1 MEISPNG
8 AQKIGQKID
17 TFWTKKKL
25 TVFQNLTKLPPARP
39 PARRTCNRERKV
51 KCVRPKR
58 DYNLTTT

>member
-8 AQKIGQKID
+8 VQKIG
-17 TFWTKKKL
+17 KKNRHILGEIQL

-51 KCVRPKR
+51 KCVRPYLFR
-58 DYNLTTT
+58 